1 MSGLRTQFQMS
12 ERRACRVIGM
22 QRCSYRYQS
31 RRKDWVELRQRLL
44 QLAAERKRFG
54 YQRLHVLLRREGF
67 PVNVKRIYRLYKE
80 EGLSVRKRIRKRLKG
95 CPRKELQAPTRPG
108 EQWAMDFTSDALADG
123 RALRTL
129 NVVDTFTRECL
140 AIEVDTSLPGLR
152 VGRVL
157 DRIIHERG
165 RPEVIVTD
173 NGPEFTS
180 RVFDQ
185 WCYQRRIRHHFIQPG
200 KPMQNGTCESFNG
213 RFRDECLNEHWFR
226 SLPEARRIAEAWRN
240 DYNHR
245 RPHGPLGDI
254 TPAEAAQ
261 RWDSLRSPTAPSANP
276 SETTLNPGLSPSLV

>member
-1 MSGLRTQFQMS
+1 MGLRTAFEMS

-44 QLAAERKRFG
+44 ELAAERKRFG

-95 CPRKELQAPTRPG
+95 CPRTDLQAPTRPG

-157 DRIIHERG
+157 DRIIHERAG
-165 RPEVIVTD
+165 RK
-173 NGPEFTS
+173 S
-180 RVFDQ
+180 
-185 WCYQRRIRHHFIQPG
+185 
-200 KPMQNGTCESFNG
+200 S
-213 RFRDECLNEHWFR
+213 
-226 SLPEARRIAEAWRN
+226 
-240 DYNHR
+240 
-245 RPHGPLGDI
+245 
-254 TPAEAAQ
+254 
-261 RWDSLRSPTAPSANP
+261 SPTTVPSSPAGCSTNGATSAGFGTTSSNQGSPCRTAPARASTGVSGMSA
-276 SETTLNPGLSPSLV
+276 

>member
-1 MSGLRTQFQMS
+1 MGLRTAFAMS
-12 ERRACRVIGM
+12 ERRACRGIGM
-22 QRCSYRYQS
+22 HRCSYRYQTH
-31 RRKDWVELRQRLL
+31 RRDWPELRQRLL
-44 QLAAERKRFG
+44 ELAAERKRFG

-95 CPRKELQAPTRPG
+95 CLRKDLQAPTRPG

-129 NVVDTFTRECL
+129 NVVGTFTRECL

-152 VGRVL
+152 VARVL

-165 RPEVIVTD
+165 KPEVLVTD
-173 NGPEFTS
+173 NGPEFAS

-226 SLPEARRIAEAWRN
+226 NLREARRIAEAWRN

-245 RPHGPLGDI
+245 RPHSALGGL
-254 TPAEAAQ
+254 TPAETA
-261 RWDSLRSPTAPSANP
+261 RHWGSLRSATPPSANP
-276 SETTLNPGLSPSLV
+276 NEILFNPGLPLSVV